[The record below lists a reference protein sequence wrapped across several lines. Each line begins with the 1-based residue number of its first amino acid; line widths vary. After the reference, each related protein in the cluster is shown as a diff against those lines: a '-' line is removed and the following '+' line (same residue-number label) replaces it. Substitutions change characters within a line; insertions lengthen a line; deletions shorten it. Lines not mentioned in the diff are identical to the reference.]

1 MKITEFRKLVREE
14 VRKGLVEATNITSK
28 STPAEIKSII
38 EKILVKLESEID
50 NKSKSITIGVNKK
63 KPSEQVNLAFKDIQI
78 VRKGFN
84 ETKKVIDLY
93 NEVASTADLYFDRL
107 DSDSPSLKS
116 DATNVLKNL
125 IDLLRKNN
133 L

>member
-1 MKITEFRKLVREE
+1 MLFKKLIREE
-14 VRKGLVEATNITSK
+14 VKKILAEAANITPK
-28 STPAEIKSII
+28 STPTEIKSII
-38 EKILVKLESEID
+38 EKTLVKLESEID

-63 KPSEQVNLAFKDIQI
+63 KPSGQVNLAFKDIQI

-93 NEVASTADLYFDRL
+93 KEVANTADLYFDRL
-107 DSDSPSLKS
+107 DSDDPSLKS
-116 DATNVLKNL
+116 DATNVLKDL

>member
-1 MKITEFRKLVREE
+1 MLA
-14 VRKGLVEATNITSK
+14 EAANITPK
-28 STPAEIKSII
+28 STPTEIKGII
-38 EKILVKLESEID
+38 EKVLVKLESEID
-50 NKSKSITIGVNKK
+50 NKSKSITVGVNKK
-63 KPSEQVNLAFKDIQI
+63 KPSGQVNLAFKDIQI

-93 NEVASTADLYFDRL
+93 NKVANTADLYFDRV
-107 DSDSPSLKS
+107 DSNDPSLKS
-116 DATNVLKNL
+116 DATNVLKDL